1 MIEKLKHWNEWWIEN
16 NVYKNKLGIKR
27 EGFLSEIFKMIKV
40 KEISVLSGVR
50 RSGKSTLVFQLIDL
64 LIKEVNPKNILYF
77 NFDETLEYKDNR
89 ALDLVYNT
97 FLELNNPKGK
107 KYVFFDEIQNIVG
120 WEKWIKKNYDLYGS
134 EIKFVLTGSNN
145 SMLYDNLSK
154 LLTGRILTKMVF
166 PLAFKEFL
174 TFNKFELKDIDIQK
188 QEIKHYFLDYLNKG
202 GFPEVVL
209 ETDDYI
215 NNLRLKEYY
224 DGILLRDIVQP
235 RNIREV
241 SKIMDLSN
249 YCMTNTSALI
259 SYNNI
264 SKITG
269 LNITTLKEYLL
280 FLESAYLI
288 FQLKFFSYSLKESI
302 AIQKPRKIYCIDN
315 GLRNSV
321 SFKFS
326 KDDGKLAENLTFIE
340 LKRRNK
346 EIYYW
351 NGKREVDFIIKN
363 KDQSLTAINVSY
375 TNEIDEREIKGL
387 EEFKAKFKSKVKRC
401 ILLTNSLSKKEK
413 NIEFIPLWKYLL
425 ED

>member
-1 MIEKLKHWNEWWIEN
+1 
-16 NVYKNKLGIKR
+16 
-27 EGFLSEIFKMIKV
+27 
-40 KEISVLSGVR
+40 
-50 RSGKSTLVFQLIDL
+50 
-64 LIKEVNPKNILYF
+64 
-77 NFDETLEYKDNR
+77 
-89 ALDLVYNT
+89 
-97 FLELNNPKGK
+97 
-107 KYVFFDEIQNIVG
+107 
-120 WEKWIKKNYDLYGS
+120 
-134 EIKFVLTGSNN
+134 
-145 SMLYDNLSK
+145 
-154 LLTGRILTKMVF
+154 GRILTKMVF

>member
-1 MIEKLKHWNEWWIEN
+1 MIEKLKQWNEWWIEGK
-16 NVYKNKLGIKR
+16 VYKNKLGIKR
-27 EGFLSEIFKMIKV
+27 EGFLSELFKLIKV
-40 KEISVLSGVR
+40 KEILVLSGVR
-50 RSGKSTLVFQLIDL
+50 RSGKSTLLFQLIDL

-77 NFDETLEYKDNR
+77 NFDETLDYKDVR
-89 ALDLVYNT
+89 ALDLVYNN

-107 KYVFFDEIQNIVG
+107 KYVFFDEIQNIIG
-120 WEKWIKKNYDLYGS
+120 WEKWIKKNYDLYGN
-134 EIKFVLTGSNN
+134 ETKFVLTGSNN

-166 PLAFKEFL
+166 PLTFKEFL
-174 TFNKFELKDIDIQK
+174 IFNKFKLKDADFQK
-188 QEIKHYFLDYLNKG
+188 QEIKHYFLDYFNKV

-209 ETDDYI
+209 ENNDYI

-224 DGILLRDIVQP
+224 DGILLRDIIQP
-235 RNIREV
+235 KNIRDV
-241 SKIMDLSN
+241 SKIMDLSA

-264 SKITG
+264 SKIIG

-280 FLESAYLI
+280 FLENAYLI
-288 FQLKFFSYSLKESI
+288 YQLKFFSYSLKESTTL
-302 AIQKPRKIYCIDN
+302 QKPRKIYCIDN

-326 KDDGKLAENLTFIE
+326 KDEGKLAENLTFIE

-351 NGKREVDFIIKN
+351 KGKREVDFIIKN
-363 KDQSLTAINVSY
+363 KDQSLIAINVSY
-375 TNEIDEREIKGL
+375 TNEIDEREVKGL
-387 EEFKAKFKSKVKRC
+387 EEFKAKFKSKVKRM
-401 ILLTNSLSKKEK
+401 ILLTKTLSKKEK
-413 NIEFIPLWKYLL
+413 NIEFIPLWEYLL
-425 ED
+425 EN

>member
-1 MIEKLKHWNEWWIEN
+1 MIEKLKYWNEWWIEN
-16 NVYKNKLGIKR
+16 KVHKDKLGIKR
-27 EGFLSEIFKMIKV
+27 EDFLSELFKIIKV
-40 KEISVLSGVR
+40 KEILVLSGVR
-50 RSGKSTLVFQLIDL
+50 RSGKSTLLFQLIDL

-77 NFDETLEYKDNR
+77 NFDETLEFKDNR
-89 ALDLVYNT
+89 ALDLAYNS

-107 KYVFFDEIQNIVG
+107 KYVFFDEIQNIIG
-120 WEKWIKKNYDLYGS
+120 WEKWIKKNYDLYGN

-145 SMLYDNLSK
+145 SMLYDKLSK
-154 LLTGRILTKMVF
+154 LLTGRILTKMIF
-166 PLAFKEFL
+166 PLTFKEFL
-174 TFNKFELKDIDIQK
+174 IFNKFELKDMDIQK

-209 ETDDYI
+209 ESDEHI
-215 NNLRLKEYY
+215 NNLRLKEYH

-235 RNIREV
+235 KNVRDV
-241 SKIMDLSN
+241 SKIMDLSA
-249 YCMTNTSALI
+249 YCITNISTSI

-264 SKITG
+264 SKIIG
-269 LNITTLKEYLL
+269 LNITTLREYLL
-280 FLESAYLI
+280 FLENAYLI

-315 GLRNSV
+315 GLRNSI

-326 KDDGKLAENLTFIE
+326 KDEGKLAENLTFIE

-351 NGKREVDFIIKN
+351 KGKKEVDFIIKN

-375 TNEIDEREIKGL
+375 ANKIDEREIKGL
-387 EEFKAKFKSKVKRC
+387 KEFKARFKSKVKGI
-401 ILLTNSLSKKEK
+401 ILLTKSFSKKEK

-425 ED
+425 EE

>member
-1 MIEKLKHWNEWWIEN
+1 MIEKLKQWNEWWIESK
-16 NVYKNKLGIKR
+16 VYKNKLGIKR
-27 EGFLSEIFKMIKV
+27 EDLLSELFKLIKV
-40 KEISVLSGVR
+40 KEILVLTGVR
-50 RSGKSTLVFQLIDL
+50 RSGKSTLLFQLIDL

-77 NFDETLEYKDNR
+77 NFDETLEYKDVR
-89 ALDLVYNT
+89 ALDLVYNN

-107 KYVFFDEIQNIVG
+107 KHVFFDEIQNING
-120 WEKWIKKNYDLYGS
+120 WEKWIKKNYDLYGN

-154 LLTGRILTKMVF
+154 LLTGRIVTKMVF
-166 PLAFKEFL
+166 PLTFKEFL
-174 TFNKFELKDIDIQK
+174 IFNKFKLKDVDFQK
-188 QEIKHYFLDYLNKG
+188 QEIKHYFFDYFNKG

-209 ETDDYI
+209 ENNNYI

-224 DGILLRDIVQP
+224 DGILLRDIIQP
-235 RNIREV
+235 KNIRDV
-241 SKIMDLSN
+241 SKIMDLST

-264 SKITG
+264 SKIIG

-280 FLESAYLI
+280 FLENAYLI
-288 FQLKFFSYSLKESI
+288 YQLKFFSYSLKESTTL
-302 AIQKPRKIYCIDN
+302 QKPRKIYCIDN

-326 KDDGKLAENLTFIE
+326 KDEGKLAENLTFIE

-351 NGKREVDFIIKN
+351 RGKREVDFIIKN

-375 TNEIDEREIKGL
+375 TNEIDEREVKGL
-387 EEFKAKFKSKVKRC
+387 EEFKAKFKSKIKKM
-401 ILLTNSLSKKEK
+401 ILLTKTLSKKEK

-425 ED
+425 EN

>member
-1 MIEKLKHWNEWWIEN
+1 MIEKLKQWNEWWIEGK
-16 NVYKNKLGIKR
+16 VYKNKLGIKR
-27 EGFLSEIFKMIKV
+27 EGFLSELFKLIKV
-40 KEISVLSGVR
+40 KEILVLSGVR
-50 RSGKSTLVFQLIDL
+50 RSGKSTLLFQLIDL

-77 NFDETLEYKDNR
+77 NFDETLDYKDVR
-89 ALDLVYNT
+89 ALDLVYNN

-107 KYVFFDEIQNIVG
+107 KYVFFDEIQNIIG
-120 WEKWIKKNYDLYGS
+120 WEKWIKKNYDLYGN
-134 EIKFVLTGSNN
+134 ETKFVLTGSNN

-166 PLAFKEFL
+166 PLTFKEFL
-174 TFNKFELKDIDIQK
+174 IFNKFKLKDADFQK
-188 QEIKHYFLDYLNKG
+188 QEIKHYFLDYFNKG

-209 ETDDYI
+209 ENNDYI

-224 DGILLRDIVQP
+224 DGILLRDIIQP
-235 RNIREV
+235 KNIRDV
-241 SKIMDLSN
+241 SKIMDLSA

-264 SKITG
+264 SKIIG

-280 FLESAYLI
+280 FLENAYLI
-288 FQLKFFSYSLKESI
+288 YQLKFFSYSLKESTTL
-302 AIQKPRKIYCIDN
+302 QKPRKIYCIDN

-326 KDDGKLAENLTFIE
+326 KDEGKLAENLTFIE

-351 NGKREVDFIIKN
+351 KGKREVDFIIKN
-363 KDQSLTAINVSY
+363 KDQSLIAINVSY
-375 TNEIDEREIKGL
+375 TNEIDEREVKGL
-387 EEFKAKFKSKVKRC
+387 EEFKAKFKSKVKRM
-401 ILLTNSLSKKEK
+401 ILLTKTLSKKEK
-413 NIEFIPLWKYLL
+413 NIEFIPLWEYLL
-425 ED
+425 EN